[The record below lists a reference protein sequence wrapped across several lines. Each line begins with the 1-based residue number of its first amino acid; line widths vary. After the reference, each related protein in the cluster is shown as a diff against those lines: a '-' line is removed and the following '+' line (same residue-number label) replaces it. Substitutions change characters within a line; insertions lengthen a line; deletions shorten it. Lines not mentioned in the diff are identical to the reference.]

1 MILACVESSSVQG
14 PVSSPDPVEHAA
26 AIGVSL
32 DEALQLWRA
41 SEFSAAQSLVYQAY
55 NVNLAPFGPALSA
68 QDAAAALALEY
79 DFGRL
84 GWKMRRHGRDDEVTA
99 AAAALSADVRAALSL
114 LSAPAEEDAP

>member
-1 MILACVESSSVQG
+1 MILACADYSPVQNS
-14 PVSSPDPVEHAA
+14 VSSPVPAEHAA

-55 NVNLAPFGPALSA
+55 NVNLVPFGSALSE

-84 GWKMRRHGRDDEVTA
+84 GWKMRRHGRDEVVTA
-99 AAAALSADVRAALSL
+99 AAVALSADARAALSVL
-114 LSAPAEEDAP
+114 AASAEEDAP